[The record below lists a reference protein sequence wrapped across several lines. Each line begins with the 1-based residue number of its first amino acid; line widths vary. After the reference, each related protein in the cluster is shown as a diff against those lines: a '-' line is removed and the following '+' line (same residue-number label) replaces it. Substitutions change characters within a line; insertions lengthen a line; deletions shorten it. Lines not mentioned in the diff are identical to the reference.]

1 MIFIF
6 TLGPARF
13 NILMHDLDEG
23 TECIFSKFT
32 DDTGT
37 GRGIH
42 LPEDRMALQK
52 DLDRLGHRAE
62 ANPMSFNKTECQ
74 VLHFG
79 HNNFVQ
85 CCCLGAEW
93 LESCTEEKNLRVL
106 VDSQLSMSQQR
117 VQVAD
122 KANGILPC
130 IRNSAVSRAG
140 RFCTQH

>member
-79 HNNFVQ
+79 HISPMQ
-85 CCCLGAEW
+85 HYRTGAEW
-93 LESCTEEKNLRVL
+93 LASSMEEKAL
-106 VDSQLSMSQQR
+106 
-117 VQVAD
+117 
-122 KANGILPC
+122 G
-130 IRNSAVSRAG
+130 VS
-140 RFCTQH
+140 